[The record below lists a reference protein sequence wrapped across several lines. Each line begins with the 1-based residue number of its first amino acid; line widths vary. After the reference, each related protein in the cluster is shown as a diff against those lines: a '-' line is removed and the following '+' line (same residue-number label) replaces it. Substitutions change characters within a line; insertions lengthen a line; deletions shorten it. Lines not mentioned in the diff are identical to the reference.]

1 MYKTE
6 SCRPP
11 KQCNIYPIIYVS
23 IIYLDWSLIMH
34 QHLENYKDVLIFYLV
49 LRINYFPQ
57 KEPKKICAFAVSM
70 LKVTTGI
77 VQLFYV
83 CQFIT
88 H

>member
-1 MYKTE
+1 
-6 SCRPP
+6 
-11 KQCNIYPIIYVS
+11 
-23 IIYLDWSLIMH
+23 MH

-49 LRINYFPQ
+49 LRINYFAQ

-70 LKVTTGI
+70 LKLTAGI

>member
-1 MYKTE
+1 
-6 SCRPP
+6 
-11 KQCNIYPIIYVS
+11 
-23 IIYLDWSLIMH
+23 MH

-70 LKVTTGI
+70 LKLTAGI
-77 VQLFYV
+77 VQLFYI